1 VVGRST
7 LVAVGAIRNFE
18 SHLIS
23 RTTFGWTPETERD
36 VLDAGW
42 VRWLDAQLAPA
53 TVPDPA
59 MAPLLAGFQTLGN
72 SNWQNYVLMDTV
84 EGGWDRIVG
93 ERAHATFLRAV
104 HSRRQLYEVMVE
116 FWTNHFNVNLD
127 DTDADHM
134 ITVDNRQVARAHALG
149 RFVDLLQA
157 SAHSPAMLIYLNNA
171 ISDANSDEGVNE
183 NYGRELLELHSMG
196 IIDGVQPYTEAD
208 MRGVALTLSGWSVNT
223 DDGQHRFQ
231 FKSEMHHAGPVSILG
246 GAFVTPGHT
255 GTAGLADGVT
265 LINTVA
271 RHPATARYIAYKLCR
286 RFVADTPP
294 PALVASAA
302 AVYTQHDTA
311 IAPVLRH
318 IFHSSAFASGPHNK
332 VRRGFEVFVAY
343 ARAMGGTTSPD
354 PVGGLANHVHG
365 YGWGFLERLGQRLWG
380 HRPPDGY
387 PDTAPDWI
395 SADGLLRRWETAGA
409 LTATW
414 LDGWAFDADAIL
426 EPTGPTVGTWIEG
439 VARRLLGVVTGYPGH
454 GYRDVPAWAEDSVR
468 WITAK
473 RYGAGWP
480 DRTYRP
486 NANATRGQVTTM
498 LWKIAG
504 SPTGRPAHGLS
515 DVPARLEPAVRWAK
529 AANIVAPYGNRT
541 FRPNLN
547 MSRSQVATAAWRMAG
562 SPTGFP
568 AHEMGDV
575 PAGLDGAVRW
585 AVACGYMA
593 GFPDDTF
600 RPSGPITRGQVTRM
614 LYRIHDVT
622 SPLLTSAE
630 RAACLALFTD
640 VPADADDHVPGWLVD
655 WKGHDLM
662 TLMLT
667 LPRFQRR

>member
-1 VVGRST
+1 VVT
-7 LVAVGAIRNFE
+7 VGAIRNFE

-23 RTTFGWTPETERD
+23 RATFGWTPATERA

-42 VRWLDAQLAPA
+42 VGWLDAQLAP
-53 TVPDPA
+53 TSIPDPA
-59 MAPLLAGFQTLGN
+59 MAQRLAGYQTLTN
-72 SNWQNYVLMDTV
+72 SNWQNYVFVNSADD
-84 EGGWDRIVG
+84 GWSRLVA
-93 ERAHATFLRAV
+93 ERAHATFLRAL

-127 DTDADHM
+127 DTFADHM
-134 ITVDNRQVARAHALG
+134 ITVDNREVARAHALG

-157 SAHSPAMLIYLNNA
+157 SAHSPAMLLYLDNA

-183 NYGRELLELHSMG
+183 NYGRELLELHTMG
-196 IIDGVQPYTEAD
+196 IIDGVQLYTEAD
-208 MRGVALTLSGWSVNT
+208 MRGVALILSGWSVDT
-223 DDGQHRFQ
+223 DDGQHRFR
-231 FKSEMHHAGPVSILG
+231 FKNEMHHAGPVSILG
-246 GAFVTPGHT
+246 GTFATSGHT
-255 GTAGLADGVT
+255 GTAGLADGVA
-265 LINTVA
+265 LLNILA

-286 RFVADTPP
+286 RFVSDTPP
-294 PALVASAA
+294 PALVTSAA
-302 AVYTQHDTA
+302 AVYTQNDTA

-318 IFHSSAFASGPHNK
+318 IFHSSAFAAASRNK
-332 VRRGFEVFVAY
+332 VRRGFEILVGS
-343 ARAMGGTTSPD
+343 ARALDGTAEPD
-354 PVGGLANHVHG
+354 PVGELANHVHG

-380 HRPPDGY
+380 HRTPDGY

-414 LDGWAFDADAIL
+414 LDGWTFDADAIL
-426 EPTGPTVGTWIEG
+426 TPTGPTVGTWIEG
-439 VARRLLGVVTGYPGH
+439 VARRMLGVVTGYPDH
-454 GYRDVPAWAEDSVR
+454 GFRDVPAWVEDPVR

-473 RYGAGWP
+473 RYATGWP

-486 NANATRGQVTTM
+486 NANINRGQVTNM

-504 SPTGRPAHGLS
+504 SPTGRPPHGLS
-515 DVPARLEPAVRWAK
+515 DVPAWLEPAVRWAK
-529 AANIVAPYGNRT
+529 ATNVVSPYGNST
-541 FRPNLN
+541 FRPDLN
-547 MSRSQVATAAWRMAG
+547 MPRSQVVTASWTMAG
-562 SPTGFP
+562 GPTGFP
-568 AHEMGDV
+568 NHELTDV
-575 PAGLDGAVRW
+575 PSGLDAAVRW

-600 RPSGPITRGQVTRM
+600 KPNDPITRAQVTRM

-622 SPLLTSAE
+622 PPLLTAAE

-640 VPADADDHVPGWLVD
+640 VPADADDHVPNWLVA

>member
-1 VVGRST
+1 MNEV
-7 LVAVGAIRNFE
+7 E
-18 SHLIS
+18 D
-23 RTTFGWTPETERD
+23 GWE
-36 VLDAGW
+36 
-42 VRWLDAQLAPA
+42 
-53 TVPDPA
+53 
-59 MAPLLAGFQTLGN
+59 
-72 SNWQNYVLMDTV
+72 
-84 EGGWDRIVG
+84 RIVG

-127 DTDADHM
+127 DTGADHM

-414 LDGWAFDADAIL
+414 LDGWAFDAHAIL

-439 VARRLLGVVTGYPGH
+439 VARRLLGVVTGYPDH

-486 NANATRGQVTTM
+486 NANSTRGQVTTM

-515 DVPARLEPAVRWAK
+515 DVPARLERRRAVGQGGQHRGPVREQDVPTQPEHVPLPGRDRRLAHGGQPDRVPRPRTGRRAHRARQRGAMGGRLRLHGGLPGRHLPAERPHHPGAGDPDAVSHPRRHPAVADL
-529 AANIVAPYGNRT
+529 VGE
-541 FRPNLN
+541 
-547 MSRSQVATAAWRMAG
+547 S
-562 SPTGFP
+562 
-568 AHEMGDV
+568 
-575 PAGLDGAVRW
+575 GL
-585 AVACGYMA
+585 
-593 GFPDDTF
+593 
-600 RPSGPITRGQVTRM
+600 SGPLHRCARRRRRPRPRLARRLEGPRPHDPDAHAPTVPEEIGHDDPARRAVPPPLPGRRRCLRGR
-614 LYRIHDVT
+614 
-622 SPLLTSAE
+622 SA
-630 RAACLALFTD
+630 RPALALAPVRVRHPWST
-640 VPADADDHVPGWLVD
+640 
-655 WKGHDLM
+655 GHG
-662 TLMLT
+662 
-667 LPRFQRR
+667 